1 MSSHRTQKQNA
12 AMTVLGCSPKQL
24 GIMAGLTV
32 AYFLFICLNNLSTA
46 KGVALFVTL
55 CAVAALVIR
64 YKQIRER
71 LSIPFLALSAWV
83 ILNGISTLYAI
94 SGKFAL
100 KSFVVLLGSFCC
112 VVLLLALAKG
122 TGKEL
127 GRGFAV
133 ILEGAAAISG
143 LVSIDLLSTHLISTP
158 VLGILGLFTPDYS
171 ALTPVEVGVRINSI
185 FTNPNVFAGCMGI
198 GVFLSLGLALTSTHN
213 AHRKFHLVCLY
224 INALSFFLAF
234 SMGGSATIAVGFL
247 VYLLLERR
255 ETRGSLLVLMVET
268 LILVCGAGF
277 AVSATSLVE
286 WTGFQP
292 IPLLCIVVGAALLC
306 VLDHFVGQRIGKLL
320 GQHTRVVPILIVT
333 AVAVLAVFAF
343 VAMQLTGSA
352 SLKAGESLRRA
363 AYPEAGSYTLSVVS
377 DGPLEITLESQ
388 NREDTMMH
396 TSTVLYSGPADGAAV
411 TVPEDSIVVYANV
424 TAGADVTVEE
434 ISLQGEGGSVSF
446 PLGYTLLPEF
456 VANRLQGLWANQNA
470 IQRLVFFE
478 DGMKLFQRSPIIGLG
493 MGAYENG
500 IISVQSFYY
509 ETKYAHNHYI
519 ESLVET
525 GIIGLILFVGV
536 FVTAF
541 IAVIK
546 SRRQPQ
552 EQSHPLAAALGG
564 VLIFMAGHAGVEV
577 VFSFFAYLPFA
588 LGVFGLVAL
597 CCGQTMPLTFVKERI
612 RQGIG
617 WVLAALLLIYAILL
631 GCNMYANALV
641 EREKSF
647 DAVEQAIGLDRFE
660 WADHML
666 SYVTSSM
673 SVDAQQTEIHETAAK
688 YAQRLEKVHSNT
700 IPIYLAQYYF
710 NQKNAPKAFEMINQ
724 YVDYMAADSDAWQ
737 TSFDLIMQ
745 VYQED
750 PTYRTAVTELYQKM
764 LDWNATHMG
773 EIVLPEQT
781 MTWLT
786 QLGIAAG

>member
-46 KGVALFVTL
+46 KGIALFVTL

-127 GRGFAV
+127 GRGFAA

-306 VLDHFVGQRIGKLL
+306 VLDHFVNKGRGLHQ
-320 GQHTRVVPILIVT
+320 
-333 AVAVLAVFAF
+333 
-343 VAMQLTGSA
+343 
-352 SLKAGESLRRA
+352 SL
-363 AYPEAGSYTLSVVS
+363 
-377 DGPLEITLESQ
+377 
-388 NREDTMMH
+388 
-396 TSTVLYSGPADGAAV
+396 
-411 TVPEDSIVVYANV
+411 
-424 TAGADVTVEE
+424 
-434 ISLQGEGGSVSF
+434 
-446 PLGYTLLPEF
+446 
-456 VANRLQGLWANQNA
+456 
-470 IQRLVFFE
+470 
-478 DGMKLFQRSPIIGLG
+478 
-493 MGAYENG
+493 
-500 IISVQSFYY
+500 
-509 ETKYAHNHYI
+509 
-519 ESLVET
+519 
-525 GIIGLILFVGV
+525 
-536 FVTAF
+536 
-541 IAVIK
+541 
-546 SRRQPQ
+546 
-552 EQSHPLAAALGG
+552 
-564 VLIFMAGHAGVEV
+564 
-577 VFSFFAYLPFA
+577 
-588 LGVFGLVAL
+588 FGLVDIEHTEQSGPVDFGL
-597 CCGQTMPLTFVKERI
+597 QDVDKVDDVGQQV
-612 RQGIG
+612 
-617 WVLAALLLIYAILL
+617 
-631 GCNMYANALV
+631 
-641 EREKSF
+641 
-647 DAVEQAIGLDRFE
+647 
-660 WADHML
+660 
-666 SYVTSSM
+666 
-673 SVDAQQTEIHETAAK
+673 
-688 YAQRLEKVHSNT
+688 
-700 IPIYLAQYYF
+700 
-710 NQKNAPKAFEMINQ
+710 
-724 YVDYMAADSDAWQ
+724 
-737 TSFDLIMQ
+737 DLIVGGGGSGALAPSGRKVGFVEHRKGAYLREFQ
-745 VYQED
+745 HGSLH
-750 PTYRTAVTELYQKM
+750 PCKHAGGPLSSRRRASLSLCAV
-764 LDWNATHMG
+764 
-773 EIVLPEQT
+773 
-781 MTWLT
+781 
-786 QLGIAAG
+786 